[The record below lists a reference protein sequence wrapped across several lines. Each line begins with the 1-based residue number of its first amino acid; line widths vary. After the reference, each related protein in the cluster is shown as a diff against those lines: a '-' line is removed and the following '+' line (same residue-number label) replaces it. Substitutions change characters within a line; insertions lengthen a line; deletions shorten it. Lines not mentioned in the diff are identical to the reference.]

1 MRKKSDSKLRPRKI
15 KKILGSGD
23 NKKPSQSF
31 KLPKGYS
38 LSNLKIFVN
47 NSPWERVDFFSRCR
61 PTDRVYV
68 LRKDTGEIQFGD
80 GIHGARPPTGSNN
93 VRASYTAGGGKAGNV
108 GVGKAISKPQPKSKL
123 KQTAKLKK

>member
-1 MRKKSDSKLRPRKI
+1 MRKMSDSKLKPRKI

-23 NKKPSQSF
+23 NKKPSQTF

-38 LSNLKIFVN
+38 LAHLKIFVN
-47 NSPWERVDFFSRCR
+47 NSPWGRVDSFSRSR
-61 PTDRVYV
+61 STDRVYV

-80 GIHGARPPTGSNN
+80 GIHGARLPTGSNN
-93 VRASYTAGGGKAGNV
+93 VRATYRTGGGKAGNV

>member
-1 MRKKSDSKLRPRKI
+1 MSKMSDSKPKPRKI

-23 NKKPSQSF
+23 NKEKSQSF

-38 LSNLKIFVN
+38 ISNLQIFVN
-47 NSPWERVDFFSRCR
+47 NSLWERVDSFNRSR

-80 GIHGARPPTGSNN
+80 GIHGARLPTGSNN
-93 VRASYTAGGGKAGNV
+93 VTAAYRTGSGEAGNV
-108 GVGKAISKPQPKSKL
+108 GVGKAKLKPQPKTKV